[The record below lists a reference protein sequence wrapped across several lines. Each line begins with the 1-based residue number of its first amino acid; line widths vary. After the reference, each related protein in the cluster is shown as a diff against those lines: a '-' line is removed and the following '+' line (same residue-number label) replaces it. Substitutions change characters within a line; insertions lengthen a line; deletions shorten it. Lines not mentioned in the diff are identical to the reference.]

1 MDLGSSVNR
10 SGFLTINNRR
20 KEIMTTKKEE
30 FAVST
35 DVKKIDLA
43 TNFLPSQDELN
54 IMTAIVQAVTA
65 GTRNP
70 ASAGQCLNIAL
81 SARELGLPI
90 MGAVNGL
97 LYMVGG
103 QVGMS
108 ALTMRHL
115 IKSQGHEFKIVEADD
130 DHCKVIGKRKDTGEK
145 GEYTYTMEMATKAG
159 YVKPGGNYQTV
170 PEDMMVARATA
181 KLARR
186 LFEDVIASC
195 PYTTEELHDIT
206 PNDENVS
213 DAEVVPGD
221 VAGDEDLAKE
231 IAKASGDSEEKSK
244 VTVVKEKAVE
254 KKVAKKPKLTEKQKK
269 SKELADRRAE
279 KLAEKE
285 AKDKAAQEAKES
297 KVDTREEDVPGND
310 ESVEGEVVEVEFT
323 VTDDVEAESTLREQL
338 DVRVAINSE
347 TDERFDSLIKT
358 EETDRALAYAA
369 KQNEEEV
376 DDMVA
381 RIMNDGVFDSFWTWL
396 ANFVIK
402 ERGVV

>member
-1 MDLGSSVNR
+1 
-10 SGFLTINNRR
+10 
-20 KEIMTTKKEE
+20 MTTKKEE

-70 ASAGQCLNIAL
+70 ASQGQCLNIAL

-97 LYMVGG
+97 LYMVSGK
-103 QVGMS
+103 VGMS

-115 IKSQGHEFKIVEADD
+115 IKSQGHEFKVVEADD
-130 DHCKVIGKRKDTGEK
+130 DHCKVTGKRKDTGEK
-145 GEYTYTMEMATKAG
+145 GEYIYTMEMAKKAG
-159 YVKPGGNYQTV
+159 YVKPDSNYKTV

-195 PYTTEELHDIT
+195 PYTTEELHDVT
-206 PNDENVS
+206 PNGENVS

-231 IAKASGDSEEKSK
+231 IAKASKGSEENEEG
-244 VTVVKEKAVE
+244 TRHEPA
-254 KKVAKKPKLTEKQKK
+254 KPKELTKKQQKTK
-269 SKELADRRAE
+269 DLADRRAE

-285 AKDKAAQEAKES
+285 AKDKAAQEAKASEVDPPEDEVEEG
-297 KVDTREEDVPGND
+297 KVVDA
-310 ESVEGEVVEVEFT
+310 EFT
-323 VTDDVEAESTLREQL
+323 VVDDVKKESKSTLRQQL
-338 DVRVAINSE
+338 DVKVAINSE
-347 TDERFDSLIKT
+347 TDERFDTLIET
-358 EETDRALAYAA
+358 EETDRALTYAA
-369 KQNEEEV
+369 KQNEEKV
-376 DDMVA
+376 GDMVA

-402 ERGVV
+402 EREGK

>member
-1 MDLGSSVNR
+1 
-10 SGFLTINNRR
+10 
-20 KEIMTTKKEE
+20 MTTKKEE
-30 FAVST
+30 FAVSA

-70 ASAGQCLNIAL
+70 ASQGQCLNIAL

-103 QVGMS
+103 KVGMS

-115 IKSQGHEFKIVEADD
+115 IKSQGHEFKIVESDD
-130 DHCKVIGKRKDTGEK
+130 VHCKVAGKRRDTGEK
-145 GEYTYTMEMATKAG
+145 GDYTYTMDMAKKAG
-159 YVKPGGNYQTV
+159 YVKEEGNYITV

-195 PYTTEELHDIT
+195 PYTTEELHDLD
-206 PNDENVS
+206 PKDENVS
-213 DAEVVPGD
+213 EGEIVPGD

-231 IAKASGDSEEKSK
+231 IAKASSDTEEKAK
-244 VTVVKEKAVE
+244 ATAAAKGKAKEKFTYKGKA
-254 KKVAKKPKLTEKQKK
+254 LTEKQQK
-269 SKELADRRAE
+269 SKDLADRRAE

-285 AKDKAAQEAKES
+285 AKDKAEDAKAAEIDPPEDDFLEGDI
-297 KVDTREEDVPGND
+297 VDA
-310 ESVEGEVVEVEFT
+310 EVVEP
-323 VTDDVEAESTLREQL
+323 EATLREQL
-338 DVRVAINSE
+338 DVKVAINSE
-347 TDERFDSLIKT
+347 TDERFDSMIEV
-358 EETDRALAYAA
+358 EETDRALAFAA

-402 ERGVV
+402 ERGDK